1 MTTGLGGGPFDR
13 AALACLRAG
22 LLALA
27 RAGRLAARSLRR
39 LADFT
44 MNETSS
50 SAALAAGA
58 RAATVLGRDGYSS
71 RASQLVKR
79 EDCRDDNRQW
89 NKKPGGRP
97 VLALRHVLCAL
108 ALIGAAASAA
118 GRAEAQ
124 TYPDRLIK
132 MVVPYPAG
140 GPIDITARLVV
151 QRLGPILGQ
160 TVIIENR
167 GGAGGALGT
176 KAVAAAEPDGYTL
189 LFGNASAL
197 VVGPAVY
204 RFRDYDTIRQ
214 FTPVAK
220 VTEGYEVLVVAPDFP
235 AKNVPELVAYAKAN
249 PGKLNF
255 GSMGYGNL
263 THLAGEL
270 FKLQTG
276 TDFTHVPYKGPPEAV
291 AGIVTGQVHILFGEV
306 AGLLP
311 LVREGKIRGLG
322 VASVS
327 RNALAPELPTMIEG
341 GLPDF
346 VALTF
351 TGVVAPVGTPASI
364 VNKLNA
370 AINESLKPSDVV
382 AALGKLGAEVRTG
395 SAAEFGTFLAK
406 ERDLWVDVVTRTGI
420 KAE

>member
-1 MTTGLGGGPFDR
+1 MIARRFLLCAVAAVGIASCMSGR
-13 AALACLRAG
+13 AA
-22 LLALA
+22 
-27 RAGRLAARSLRR
+27 
-39 LADFT
+39 
-44 MNETSS
+44 
-50 SAALAAGA
+50 
-58 RAATVLGRDGYSS
+58 
-71 RASQLVKR
+71 
-79 EDCRDDNRQW
+79 
-89 NKKPGGRP
+89 
-97 VLALRHVLCAL
+97 
-108 ALIGAAASAA
+108 
-118 GRAEAQ
+118 AQ

-132 MVVPYPAG
+132 LVVPFPAG
-140 GPIDITARLVV
+140 GPIDITARLLV

-176 KAVAAAEPDGYTL
+176 KAVVGAEPDGYTL

-204 RFRDYDTIRQ
+204 RFRDYDTLKQ

-220 VTEGYEVLVVAPDFP
+220 VTEGYEVLVVAADSPV
-235 AKNVPELVAYAKAN
+235 KNVQDLIAYAKAN

-263 THLAGEL
+263 THLAAEL
-270 FKLQTG
+270 FKLQTR
-276 TDFTHVPYKGPPEAV
+276 TDFVHIPYKGSPEAV
-291 AGIVTGQVHILFGEV
+291 AGIVTGQVHMLFGEV

-311 LVREGKIRGLG
+311 LVREGKIRALG
-322 VASVS
+322 VASVG
-327 RNALAPELPTMIEG
+327 RNALAPDLPTMIEG

-351 TGVVAPVGTPASI
+351 TGVMAPAGTPASI

-370 AINESLKPSDVV
+370 AVNESLKPIDMV

-395 SAAEFGTFLAK
+395 SPEEFGAFLAK
-406 ERDLWVDVVTRTGI
+406 ERDKWVDVVARTGI

>member
-1 MTTGLGGGPFDR
+1 MI
-13 AALACLRAG
+13 
-22 LLALA
+22 A
-27 RAGRLAARSLRR
+27 RR
-39 LADFT
+39 F
-44 MNETSS
+44 
-50 SAALAAGA
+50 
-58 RAATVLGRDGYSS
+58 
-71 RASQLVKR
+71 
-79 EDCRDDNRQW
+79 
-89 NKKPGGRP
+89 
-97 VLALRHVLCAL
+97 VLCAVI
-108 ALIGAAASAA
+108 AIGMAASVPGPAA
-118 GRAEAQ
+118 SQ

-132 MVVPYPAG
+132 LVVPFPAG
-140 GPIDITARLVV
+140 GPIDITARLLV

-176 KAVAAAEPDGYTL
+176 KAVVGAEPDGYTL

-204 RFRDYDTIRQ
+204 RFRDYDTLKQ

-220 VTEGYEVLVVAPDFP
+220 VTEGYEVLVVAADSPV
-235 AKNVPELVAYAKAN
+235 KNVQDLIAYAKAN

-263 THLAGEL
+263 THLAAEL
-270 FKLQTG
+270 FKLRTG
-276 TDFTHVPYKGPPEAV
+276 TDFVHVPYKGSPEAV
-291 AGIVTGQVHILFGEV
+291 AGIVTGQVHMLFGEV

-311 LVREGKIRGLG
+311 LVREGKIRALG
-322 VASVS
+322 VASAG
-327 RNALAPELPTMIEG
+327 RNALAPDLPTMIEG

-351 TGVVAPVGTPASI
+351 TGVMAPAGTPASI

-370 AINESLKPSDVV
+370 AVNESLKPPDMV

-395 SAAEFGTFLAK
+395 SPEEFGAFLAK
-406 ERDLWVDVVTRTGI
+406 ERDKWVDVVARTGI

>member
-1 MTTGLGGGPFDR
+1 MVACRLALC
-13 AALACLRAG
+13 AALAIG
-22 LLALA
+22 
-27 RAGRLAARSLRR
+27 
-39 LADFT
+39 
-44 MNETSS
+44 
-50 SAALAAGA
+50 SAATFGA
-58 RAATVLGRDGYSS
+58 RG
-71 RASQLVKR
+71 
-79 EDCRDDNRQW
+79 
-89 NKKPGGRP
+89 
-97 VLALRHVLCAL
+97 
-108 ALIGAAASAA
+108 
-118 GRAEAQ
+118 EA
-124 TYPDRLIK
+124 YPDRIIK
-132 MVVPYPAG
+132 MVVPFPPG
-140 GPIDITARLVV
+140 GPIDITARLLV

-204 RFRDYDTIRQ
+204 RFRDYDTLKQ
-214 FTPVAK
+214 FTPIAK

-235 AKNVPELVAYAKAN
+235 ATTVQDLIAYAKAR

-263 THLAGEL
+263 THLAAEL

-276 TDFTHVPYKGPPEAV
+276 TDFVHVPYKGSPEAV
-291 AGIVTGQVHILFGEV
+291 AGIVSGQVHILFGEV

-311 LVREGKIRGLG
+311 LVREGKLRALG
-322 VASVS
+322 VASVG
-327 RNALAPELPTMIEG
+327 RNALAPELPTLIEG
-341 GLPDF
+341 GVADF

-351 TGVVAPVGTPASI
+351 TGVVAPAGTPAGI
-364 VNKLNA
+364 VDRLNA
-370 AINESLKPSDVV
+370 AINESLKGAEVV

-395 SAAEFGTFLAK
+395 SPAEFAAFLAK
-406 ERDLWVDVVTRTGI
+406 ERDKWVGVVTRTGI

>member
-1 MTTGLGGGPFDR
+1 V
-13 AALACLRAG
+13 AACRVVLCAV
-22 LLALA
+22 
-27 RAGRLAARSLRR
+27 
-39 LADFT
+39 
-44 MNETSS
+44 
-50 SAALAAGA
+50 AALAA
-58 RAATVLGRDGYSS
+58 AAGFV
-71 RASQLVKR
+71 
-79 EDCRDDNRQW
+79 
-89 NKKPGGRP
+89 
-97 VLALRHVLCAL
+97 
-108 ALIGAAASAA
+108 ASAQ
-118 GRAEAQ
+118 AQ
-124 TYPDRLIK
+124 TYPDRLIR

-160 TVIIENR
+160 TVIVENR

-189 LFGNASAL
+189 LFGNASAF

-204 RFRDYDTIRQ
+204 RFRDYDTVKQ
-214 FTPVAK
+214 FTPIAK

-235 AKNVPELVAYAKAN
+235 ARNVQELIAYARAH

-263 THLAGEL
+263 THLVGEL

-276 TDFTHVPYKGPPEAV
+276 TDFVHVPYKGSPDAV
-291 AGIVTGQVHILFGEV
+291 AGIVAGQTHILFGEV

-311 LVREGKIRGLG
+311 LVREGKIRALG
-322 VASVS
+322 VSSAT

-346 VALTF
+346 IALTF
-351 TGVVAPVGTPASI
+351 TGVVAPVGTPAAF
-364 VNKLNA
+364 VNKVNA
-370 AINESLKPSDVV
+370 AINEALKPPEVV

-395 SAAEFGTFLAK
+395 SPEEFGAFLAR
-406 ERDLWVDVVTRTGI
+406 ERDKWVDVVTRTGI

>member
-1 MTTGLGGGPFDR
+1 MTTGLGVGPFDR
-13 AALACLRAG
+13 AALTFLRAG

-27 RAGRLAARSLRR
+27 EAGRLAARSLRR

-44 MNETSS
+44 MNERSS
-50 SAALAAGA
+50 SARCCG
-58 RAATVLGRDGYSS
+58 RLGRRGYSS
-71 RASQLVKR
+71 RRSQLVKPQ
-79 EDCRDDNRQW
+79 DCRDDNRQW

-118 GRAEAQ
+118 GRVEAQ

-140 GPIDITARLVV
+140 GPIDLTARLVV
-151 QRLGPILGQ
+151 ARLGPILGQ

-204 RFRDYDTIRQ
+204 RFRDYDTIKQ

-235 AKNVPELVAYAKAN
+235 AKNVQELIAYAKAN

-276 TDFTHVPYKGPPEAV
+276 TDFTHVPYKGSPEAV

-322 VASVS
+322 VASVG

-370 AINESLKPSDVV
+370 AINESLKPPEVV
-382 AALGKLGAEVRTG
+382 AALGEL
-395 SAAEFGTFLAK
+395 
-406 ERDLWVDVVTRTGI
+406 
-420 KAE
+420 